1 MELKENQKEVVKK
14 GNLVIKK
21 DKKDGYLKT
30 MESLVYYALN
40 DSRAITLIDNSNVYI
55 PNSDIR
61 LLLNEIIAY
70 YNRYSTINEADFYTY
85 LNQNNSDLVGVLK
98 KILSNNYPDMDMET
112 VNESLLAIKKYNI
125 ALEIKKLEKEI
136 KEENDIDRQ
145 MKLMEEIRFL
155 KTKEGKSW

>member
-1 MELKENQKEVVKK
+1 MQQINLR
-14 GNLVIKK
+14 NLV
-21 DKKDGYLKT
+21 
-30 MESLVYYALN
+30 S
-40 DSRAITLIDNSNVYI
+40 
-55 PNSDIR
+55 
-61 LLLNEIIAY
+61 
-70 YNRYSTINEADFYTY
+70 
-85 LNQNNSDLVGVLK
+85 VLK

>member
-1 MELKENQKEVVKK
+1 MEF
-14 GNLVIKK
+14 
-21 DKKDGYLKT
+21 
-30 MESLVYYALN
+30 LVYCALN
-40 DSRAITLIDNSNVYI
+40 DHRAITLIDNSNVYI
-55 PNSDIR
+55 PDSNIR

-85 LNQNNSDLVGVLK
+85 LSQNNNDLVNVLK
-98 KILSNNYPDMDMET
+98 KILSNDYPEMDMVT
-112 VNESLLAIKKYNI
+112 INESLLAIKKYNI